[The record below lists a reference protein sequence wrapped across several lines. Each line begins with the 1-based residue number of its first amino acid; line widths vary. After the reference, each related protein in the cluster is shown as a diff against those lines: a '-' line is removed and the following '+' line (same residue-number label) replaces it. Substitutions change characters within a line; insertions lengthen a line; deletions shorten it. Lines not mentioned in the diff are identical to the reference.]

1 MGCSMIGF
9 TKIISCTYGYGW
21 KWWYTM
27 DILGTIFSDNLII
40 LVYKMYD
47 GWISNQEYLAI
58 LYIYTYHQN
67 SFY

>member
-1 MGCSMIGF
+1 
-9 TKIISCTYGYGW
+9 
-21 KWWYTM
+21 M

-58 LYIYTYHQN
+58 LYIYIHIIKIHSTKD
-67 SFY
+67 F